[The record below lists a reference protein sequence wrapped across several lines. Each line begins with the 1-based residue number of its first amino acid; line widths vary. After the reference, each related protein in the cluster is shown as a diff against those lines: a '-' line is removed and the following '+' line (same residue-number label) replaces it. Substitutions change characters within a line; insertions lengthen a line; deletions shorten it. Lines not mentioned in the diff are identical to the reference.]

1 MIIDYQEQIFVNVT
15 TEICG
20 ITVGVEL
27 MGARMGYSQSL
38 HFLETLLFGSLPHDK
53 AVQEAFTHY

>member
-20 ITVGVEL
+20 ITVGVE

-38 HFLETLLFGSLPHDK
+38 HFLETLLFGSFPHDK
-53 AVQEAFTHY
+53 AVQETSTHY